1 MGLKIFKGL
10 MRIWCWF
17 LIGMGLLIA
26 FSGTLSV
33 PVYFSAEADLYGWH
47 RLWTALISLMF
58 ASLGAGAA
66 WCGFRLRDSLN
77 GRRRPVKKPV
87 TVKQPESV
95 KEAEAAEQ
103 AESIKQPEPAKQAE
117 PVKKAETAKQPEPVK
132 KPDFSQMSD
141 ITVKRAEDTIV
152 LRWRKAGTSS
162 SAECRAAEDGY
173 ELYFVRNIHD
183 RLRAAGKPWLKIT
196 PQQLA
201 SRKGFENYIG
211 WALELDGSPA
221 SEAAEH
227 IREFILDREKRTGGK
242 AKPSKM
248 PAGEKLADRIRHGY
262 EKPDGGR
269 NSLTL
274 CEMQGIF
281 LTELFA
287 PQVTDV
293 SEKSGWREWIGVDIR
308 DSRPYYVI
316 IANEI
321 VDGRRTRY
329 YDVKEPVTWE
339 EVVSFA
345 RTTTDAY
352 GKKYLEASKD
362 TWMQCKELWKRSHT
376 KTENGIS
383 ITWNET
389 LKLRKE
395 VRCTFNNGRYE
406 VFYGGQ
412 HGPQDRTGFGVTET
426 LPEKACESRS
436 ALQEF
441 AKGKFES
448 ETGSVF
454 RFVSK
459 HQEERLMKARGV
471 VRPPVSMWGF
481 GCPPFPHERYIE
493 LKKEGRPP
501 HEYEHEALVKV
512 SGGWFHHSEAAWRGG
527 YSHSDGGC
535 SEIYLKDVND
545 ENVEEYVRKHR
556 K

>member
-262 EKPDGGR
+262 
-269 NSLTL
+269 
-274 CEMQGIF
+274 
-281 LTELFA
+281 
-287 PQVTDV
+287 
-293 SEKSGWREWIGVDIR
+293 
-308 DSRPYYVI
+308 
-316 IANEI
+316 
-321 VDGRRTRY
+321 
-329 YDVKEPVTWE
+329 
-339 EVVSFA
+339 
-345 RTTTDAY
+345 
-352 GKKYLEASKD
+352 
-362 TWMQCKELWKRSHT
+362 
-376 KTENGIS
+376 
-383 ITWNET
+383 
-389 LKLRKE
+389 
-395 VRCTFNNGRYE
+395 
-406 VFYGGQ
+406 
-412 HGPQDRTGFGVTET
+412 
-426 LPEKACESRS
+426 
-436 ALQEF
+436 
-441 AKGKFES
+441 
-448 ETGSVF
+448 
-454 RFVSK
+454 
-459 HQEERLMKARGV
+459 
-471 VRPPVSMWGF
+471 
-481 GCPPFPHERYIE
+481 
-493 LKKEGRPP
+493 
-501 HEYEHEALVKV
+501 
-512 SGGWFHHSEAAWRGG
+512 
-527 YSHSDGGC
+527 
-535 SEIYLKDVND
+535 
-545 ENVEEYVRKHR
+545 
-556 K
+556 